1 RSAWSRPDASA
12 RTTSPTAEES
22 GLPKSAAMSFSA
34 ALASLLSGMKAAEF
48 SAITCSSWGS
58 ATFSA
63 PSATIHTD
71 TTSHANRDMSA
82 PRRPNPADSRSSTP
96 SPFAGWGTTCE
107 QKPMFAS
114 AFVVERIYNRS
125 MDCPIASRADRRR
138 SAKRNRVLDEAEAM
152 FTADSYAAVRI
163 EEVAD
168 AADISVGTVYNYFG
182 GKEGLYL
189 AVSERVLDRVEELL
203 APAYDPDLAPER
215 AITLLGE
222 CYLEALIRNPIACR
236 SLVSDTQTPGGDI
249 ADGARDR
256 IVRLYDSAAV
266 LIDRGISEGVVTPM
280 NSALAAR
287 FII

>member
-1 RSAWSRPDASA
+1 
-12 RTTSPTAEES
+12 
-22 GLPKSAAMSFSA
+22 
-34 ALASLLSGMKAAEF
+34 
-48 SAITCSSWGS
+48 
-58 ATFSA
+58 
-63 PSATIHTD
+63 
-71 TTSHANRDMSA
+71 
-82 PRRPNPADSRSSTP
+82 
-96 SPFAGWGTTCE
+96 
-107 QKPMFAS
+107 
-114 AFVVERIYNRS
+114 

-203 APAYDPDLAPER
+203 APAHDPDLAPER

-287 FII
+287 FIIGAWNGVFASTFATLGPRASTDTVSRTLELGTEILRHGMTRSAPDGVPGPDAHHPEGDGTN